1 MCLGVCVVCDSS
13 PSLPQLVTECRD
25 TLEWA
30 LRVRE
35 EFAEMIEQAMQG
47 SVVLS
52 GRLNAVCEAFE
63 TDLGDVFNVSCLG
76 TCVHVVPCSD
86 CCGCGQWFSDESAVT
101 AMRYERASGAHF
113 PSLPPLPPALPGLP
127 AGLGED
133 VISLQCAACRVDHC

>member
-35 EFAEMIEQAMQG
+35 EFAEMIEQAMQA

-63 TDLGDVFNVSCLG
+63 TDLGDVFNVSCLWHLC
-76 TCVHVVPCSD
+76 TC
-86 CCGCGQWFSDESAVT
+86 SAV
-101 AMRYERASGAHF
+101 
-113 PSLPPLPPALPGLP
+113 
-127 AGLGED
+127 
-133 VISLQCAACRVDHC
+133 Q